1 MPTADTDDRL
11 TDARVSE
18 QAVATRSDNRHRT
31 GRVGRKRTE
40 RIERLERAA
49 ARVFADKGYEGAN
62 FEQIAAELDLRGPSL
77 YHYFT
82 SKEELFL
89 RCVNKSAEEVFARL
103 REIAKTDLAPI
114 DKLRSLLREQVL
126 IEVRDY
132 PEFVPLFFKTRIQ
145 DPTLRERVL
154 AIRREH
160 SVIFEEIVEQ
170 IRAASEVDTTVA
182 RVWLETAFGALAHLP
197 EWYNPN
203 GRLGV
208 EALADLQ
215 ADTLVAPFR
224 RHEQPA

>member
-11 TDARVSE
+11 TDDRVSE

-103 REIAKTDLAPI
+103 REIAETDLAPI

-197 EWYNPN
+197 EWYNPD

-208 EALADLQ
+208 DALADLQ

-224 RHEQPA
+224 RDE

>member
-11 TDARVSE
+11 TDDRVSE

-31 GRVGRKRTE
+31 SRVGRKRTE

-103 REIAKTDLAPI
+103 REIAETDLAPI

-208 EALADLQ
+208 DALADLQ

-224 RHEQPA
+224 RDE

>member
-1 MPTADTDDRL
+1 MPTRSAD
-11 TDARVSE
+11 
-18 QAVATRSDNRHRT
+18 HRGPA

-77 YHYFT
+77 YYYFT

-89 RCVNKSAEEVFARL
+89 RCVNKSADEVFARL
-103 REIAKTDLAPI
+103 REIAEADLAPI
-114 DKLRSLLREQVL
+114 DKLSSLFREQVL

-132 PEFVPLFFKTRIQ
+132 PEFVPLFFRTRIP
-145 DPTLRERVL
+145 DPALRERVL

-160 SVIFEEIVEQ
+160 AAIFEEVVKQ
-170 IRAASEVDTTVA
+170 IRARTDVDDAVA
-182 RVWLETAFGALAHLP
+182 RVSLETAFGALAHLP

-203 GRLGV
+203 GRLSVDG
-208 EALADLQ
+208 LADIL

-224 RHEQPA
+224 KRR